1 MTTTQPA
8 PATTR
13 AARWT
18 PAQRFAFLFGVVYFV
33 VGLAG
38 FPVTGTGDFAGHQ
51 HHHTLLIFSVNPL
64 HNVVHLVLGLAWLAG
79 SARHRTARAVNLA
92 LGVVLGLV
100 TVLGFA
106 GGMYLRPGQLPAP
119 RHRHGVAVLRLGRG
133 RHAGPGGDA
142 GGLIGPPRNLPG
154 TPRGRVPALFTL
166 LKQDGALFGNRR
178 TAPSTPRPPHPR
190 GAPTRRPS
198 RRSS

>member
-106 GGMYLRPGQLPAP
+106 GGMDLLGMSGLSDPDNFLHLATATLSLYFGS
-119 RHRHGVAVLRLGRG
+119 VA
-133 RHAGPGGDA
+133 A
-142 GGLIGPPRNLPG
+142 G
-154 TPRGRVPALFTL
+154 TPVRGETPA
-166 LKQDGALFGNRR
+166 A
-178 TAPSTPRPPHPR
+178 
-190 GAPTRRPS
+190 
-198 RRSS
+198 